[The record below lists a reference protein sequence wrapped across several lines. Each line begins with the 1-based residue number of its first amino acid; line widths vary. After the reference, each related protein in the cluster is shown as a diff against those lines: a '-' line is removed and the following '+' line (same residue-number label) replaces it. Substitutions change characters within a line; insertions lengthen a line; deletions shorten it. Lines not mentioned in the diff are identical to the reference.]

1 MTEDPAAIEAAP
13 IAAARQDIPRWRKRD
28 LILGL
33 AILAALIFAQAVLHL
48 IGRWPER
55 SYGLEAEVYR
65 FFPTVL
71 TGYAVLWMAR
81 NRGMTLG
88 DLGFNRQ
95 RILLPAFA
103 AWAIALASGPVFLGV
118 FALATVQPAAL
129 GIFFVPAVSMLG
141 VGMVIV
147 APVVEEIT
155 FRGLLF
161 RGFRQ
166 RWPLPPAAILSGL
179 VFAAFHLSATTLIPL
194 TITGIAIAWAYNRT
208 GSIWAA
214 ILPHAGLNAI
224 AFIVLVADQS

>member
-1 MTEDPAAIEAAP
+1 MTEDSASVRASQL
-13 IAAARQDIPRWRKRD
+13 ARTDQSVPRWRRRD

-33 AILAALIFAQAVLHL
+33 VILALLMLTQTILYISGL
-48 IGRWPER
+48 WPDPNF
-55 SYGLEAEVYR
+55 GLKAEVYR

-81 NRGMTLG
+81 HRGMTLG
-88 DLGFNRQ
+88 DLGFNRH
-95 RILLPAFA
+95 RILWPAFF
-103 AWAIALASGPVFLGV
+103 AWAVAFVSGPLFLGL
-118 FALATVQPAAL
+118 FALAAIRPAAL
-129 GIFFVPAVSMLG
+129 GVFFIPAVFMLG

-147 APVVEEIT
+147 APIVEEIT
-155 FRGLLF
+155 FRALLF

-166 RWPLPPAAILSGL
+166 RWPLPLAALVSGF

-194 TITGIAIAWAYNRT
+194 TLTGTAFAWAYART

-224 AFIVLVADQS
+224 VFIVLVNRS